1 VVAGLLRLF
10 VGDKYLGE
18 PAPTGPIIAI
28 NSRSETGFLRK
39 YLVTTHRLS
48 KKPGFFSIYE

>member
-1 VVAGLLRLF
+1 MRNGDILGSDRAIGWVGAGLLRLF

-28 NSRSETGFLRK
+28 NSNQNR
-39 YLVTTHRLS
+39 
-48 KKPGFFSIYE
+48 